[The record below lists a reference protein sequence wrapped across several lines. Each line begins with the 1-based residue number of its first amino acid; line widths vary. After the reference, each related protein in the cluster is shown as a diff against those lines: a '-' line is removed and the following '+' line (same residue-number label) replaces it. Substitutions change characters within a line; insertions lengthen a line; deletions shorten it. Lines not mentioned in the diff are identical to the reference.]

1 MRKWLNMGSY
11 ESDYSADPDD
21 DEDDSESGSDNEEW
35 GRQSRFADNRGDED
49 ETPAESTEFL
59 PK

>member
-21 DEDDSESGSDNEEW
+21 DEDDSESGSDNE
-35 GRQSRFADNRGDED
+35 G
-49 ETPAESTEFL
+49 EFL
-59 PK
+59 KH